1 MAASDIIAGTA
12 VARSGAEVC
21 MLKVSAANTLPKP
34 DAEGAAM
41 QTWWFLALA
50 VAVVHGG
57 TIRQE
62 SGALAI
68 AHDTDARPR

>member
-1 MAASDIIAGTA
+1 
-12 VARSGAEVC
+12 
-21 MLKVSAANTLPKP
+21 
-34 DAEGAAM
+34 M
-41 QTWWFLALA
+41 QTWLLALA

>member
-1 MAASDIIAGTA
+1 MPVGSPVVTFCLEIP
-12 VARSGAEVC
+12 SF
-21 MLKVSAANTLPKP
+21 LPP
-34 DAEGAAM
+34 VTPGSQGAAM

>member
-1 MAASDIIAGTA
+1 MQ
-12 VARSGAEVC
+12 
-21 MLKVSAANTLPKP
+21 
-34 DAEGAAM
+34 
-41 QTWWFLALA
+41 QTWLLALL
-50 VAVVHGG
+50 AVVHGG